1 MRHRNSIRKLG
12 RTRPH
17 RRAMLGNMATSLF
30 KSSAVV
36 TTVPKARVLR
46 SVAEKLIT
54 LGKRGDLHA
63 RRLAARQIHDK
74 KILQKLFNDIAPQ
87 FATRPGGYTRV
98 FKLGQ
103 RRGDGAPMAR
113 LELLTASSAT
123 TDADTDDSQSSDSG
137 GKKADSKK
145 SDSE

>member
-1 MRHRNSIRKLG
+1 M
-12 RTRPH
+12 
-17 RRAMLGNMATSLF
+17 
-30 KSSAVV
+30 

-113 LELLTASSAT
+113 LELLTAASAST
-123 TDADTDDSQSSDSG
+123 DTDSDDAKS
-137 GKKADSKK
+137 SKK
-145 SDSE
+145 HRKKGDSEESDSE